1 MNDGRTAPK
10 LPLLGLPLPISFAL
24 VVALL
29 GLIGIR
35 IPGAAKPSGDAP
47 PSMLDVVV
55 DEPDDA
61 SLPAAIEIL
70 QEAFGMDVSGNQ
82 HAPSAGPV
90 EGGSATS
97 RTSRHGDWLKRIPV
111 ERLQGMRCVIGIL
124 PDPNDSHFQLSFDTG
139 MESLVRAF
147 QGHGY
152 VRDRYRLF
160 WQSDLRALRGGK
172 EGEARQARRYASP
185 VLFRSQGNSAM
196 LLLVGETPNTGVHR
210 EALHDAMDFA
220 AALRSVAGKSPL
232 DVDDFL
238 IMGPCYS
245 GSCPGLRDAIE
256 DWATIAN
263 KQINARVISGIATAV
278 QNRKV
283 FTENRGGQRLAE
295 IRFSAAVATDDLVLE
310 GILNHFIVER
320 SIRPEQIAILS
331 ETDTSYGAE
340 LLKTASK
347 GEASGVEKIRTLTYP
362 MMLSR
367 MRSEYNRRG
376 IKQEVNE
383 PQAEQL
389 KRRNLDLSQD
399 ISPYAVDV
407 LPSFSTSSVA
417 VADRILESLLET
429 IREEEIKVVGIMG
442 TDVTDKLF
450 LAQRIRQLVPNVQ
463 LFTLEA
469 DFLFTHSA
477 YSQLFRGTVVGSSY
491 PLYPP
496 TQRWSLSKDLQTVE
510 SVAYRPVQFS
520 SDTSEGIYNATV
532 QLLNGPKE
540 GKEENRRPLLDY
552 GPLFGNVRTDHSA
565 DDEAAAPLGWLSV
578 VGETRLWPLR
588 QIGRGVADAGTFG
601 AKTLGRHH
609 YVNSPKFLATGLAC
623 GMALAMVA
631 CFIFWN
637 RVRPATAIGSKNGY
651 SAASSLLAGMR
662 WLRLGTG
669 GKTGARLS
677 ARDEALLFDRTVYAS
692 IFFTS
697 LTLILVCVCAPT
709 YAYLIEFAPTRSFAW
724 STRIVVCLGV
734 MLSALVATTVAALSA
749 AITAY
754 RYEYWRVDSAD
765 ADDARWVAARN
776 LKVDRA
782 VRAGMLTLL
791 VFGVSVM
798 LVATAMAAVDSVANR
813 SNYHPSLTAAIAL
826 FVVRCSNFSDLV
838 NPLFPIAFLAAMFAI
853 WSYCSLKRLLLVST
867 YDFGNPLAPPVSDVA
882 ADSSDGYYASQLRRV
897 ETGYRSVLENTGGY
911 VSLGMRVSDWVAGF
925 GLLMFL
931 AHMVLRDWVPTCEGR
946 GYDFVVRVLY
956 LGAIVMILGLM
967 LRARNLFRSTEE
979 LLRWVDHLPLAKRF
993 AAIPIE
999 VRSKASDVLYATHP
1013 KVDDYHLMVRQI
1025 QKLTETRPEGFGHA
1039 DDAFRQDSQALV
1051 LRARAGMDAAFR
1063 QQRRPEEDAHLGRAI
1078 ADFSSQRLM
1087 PYLLA
1092 QWDRSGSDGTDVTVD
1107 QTESKPADPAA
1118 AWLRD
1123 AETLIAVQIVHQIR
1137 VVFLYAR
1144 TLLGGVIAMYLC
1156 LLWATNSYPFQPGQM
1171 MNFTCLMLML
1181 WMVIIVFNA
1190 ILRFNRNPILSRIN
1204 GTEPNRL
1211 TFDSS
1216 FWVPMI
1222 SYIGLPILAVLATL
1236 LPTVGRSLFSWT
1248 AMFSQMLGSGG

>member
-35 IPGAAKPSGDAP
+35 IPGGAKPSGDAP
-47 PSMLDVVV
+47 PSMLEVAV
-55 DEPDDA
+55 DEPDDT
-61 SLPAAIEIL
+61 SVPAAIEIL
-70 QEAFGMDVSGNQ
+70 QEAFGTDVSADQ
-82 HAPSAGPV
+82 HVSSAAPV
-90 EGGSATS
+90 EGGSTTS
-97 RTSRHGDWLKRIPV
+97 RVSRYCDWLKRIPT
-111 ERLQGMRCVIGIL
+111 ERLRGMRCVIGIL
-124 PDPNDSHFQLSFDTG
+124 PDPNDSHFPLSFDAG

-147 QGHGY
+147 QTHGY
-152 VRDRYRLF
+152 VRDRYRLL
-160 WQSDLRALRGGK
+160 WQSDLRSLRGGK
-172 EGEARQARRYASP
+172 EGEIRQARRYASP
-185 VLFRSQGNSAM
+185 VLFRSQNNNAI

-210 EALHDAMDFA
+210 EALHDAMDFVA
-220 AALRSVAGKSPL
+220 AMRSVAGKPHL
-232 DVDDFL
+232 DADDLL

-245 GSCPGLRDAIE
+245 GSCPGLRDAID

-263 KQINARVISGIATAV
+263 KPIDVRVISGIATAAK
-278 QNRKV
+278 NRDV
-283 FTENRGGQRLAE
+283 FTKNRGSQRLAE

-320 SIRPEQIAILS
+320 NIRPEQIAILS

-347 GEASGVEKIRTLTYP
+347 GEGSGVEKIRTLTYP

-367 MRSEYNRRG
+367 MRSEYSRRG

-399 ISPYAVDV
+399 VSPYAVDV

-469 DFLFTHSA
+469 DFLFTHSG

-496 TQRWSLSKDLQTVE
+496 TQRWSLSTDLPKVD
-510 SVAYRPVQFS
+510 SHAYRPLQFG
-520 SDTSEGIYNATV
+520 SDTSEGIYNAAV
-532 QLLNGPKE
+532 QLLNGRAD
-540 GKEENRRPLLDY
+540 GKEENRRPLLDN
-552 GPLFGNVRTDHSA
+552 GPLFGNVRTDHPA
-565 DDEAAAPLGWLSV
+565 NDESAAPLGWLSV
-578 VGETRLWPLR
+578 VGETRLWPVR
-588 QIGRGVADAGTFG
+588 QIDRRITDAGAFG
-601 AKTLGRHH
+601 AKALGRHQ
-609 YVNSPKFLATGLAC
+609 YVNPPSFLAAGIAC

-631 CFIFWN
+631 SFTFWN
-637 RVRPATAIGSKNGY
+637 RIHPAMAVPANNEY
-651 SAASSLLAGMR
+651 SAVTNLFSGMR
-662 WLRLGTG
+662 WLRLGPGRSSGTR
-669 GKTGARLS
+669 TS
-677 ARDEALLFDRTVYAS
+677 ARHEALSFDRTIYACV
-692 IFFTS
+692 FFTS
-697 LTLILVCVCAPT
+697 LTLILACVCAPT
-709 YAYLIEFAPTRSFAW
+709 FAYLIEFSPTRSFAGL
-724 STRIVVCLGV
+724 TRIFVCLGV
-734 MLSALVATTVAALSA
+734 MSSAIVATTAAALLAVTS
-749 AITAY
+749 AY
-754 RYEYWRVDSAD
+754 RHEYWKVDRSD

-776 LKVDRA
+776 PKVDRA
-782 VRAGMLTLL
+782 IRAGMLTLL

-813 SNYHPSLTAAIAL
+813 SSYQPALTAAIAL

-1025 QKLTETRPEGFGHA
+1025 QRLTETRPKGFGHA
-1039 DDAFRQDSQALV
+1039 DDVFGQDSQALV
-1051 LRARAGMDAAFR
+1051 LRARAGMEAALR

-1092 QWDRSGSDGTDVTVD
+1092 QWDRSGSDGTEVAVD

-1123 AETLIAVQIVHQIR
+1123 AETLIAVQIAHQIR

-1181 WMVIIVFNA
+1181 WMVIIVFSA
-1190 ILRFNRNPILSRIN
+1190 IVRFNRNPILSKIN

-1222 SYIGLPILAVLATL
+1222 SYVGLPILAVLATL

-1248 AMFSQMLGSGG
+1248 AIFSQMLGSGG